1 MIELRNA
8 AAAPPTRDA
17 PPHVF
22 ARILAAIDFSSASLA
37 ATRWATAHVARQS
50 RAVLAHI
57 IAAPRSLRGDG
68 HLDRTEL
75 RERLAEVPALRGGLG
90 GFAATLELAAA
101 RLVVRLG
108 RASHWLSLIAAESE
122 ASLLVLGRRVDSN
135 RRGVG
140 EANVLERSARRTNAS
155 VLVVPE
161 GATAPPRHVVA
172 AIDHSPISSRV
183 LDVAGAIA
191 RLSACDL
198 SVIHVDGPGHPAR
211 EIMDAV
217 RDLDAPL
224 IVAGKRGDDGAPVGS
239 IGSVARGLLSRAPV
253 PVLAIDGGA

>member
-1 MIELRNA
+1 M
-8 AAAPPTRDA
+8 
-17 PPHVF
+17 
-22 ARILAAIDFSSASLA
+22 
-37 ATRWATAHVARQS
+37 
-50 RAVLAHI
+50 
-57 IAAPRSLRGDG
+57 
-68 HLDRTEL
+68 
-75 RERLAEVPALRGGLG
+75 RERLAEAPALRGGLG

-140 EANVLERSARRTNAS
+140 EPNVLERSARRTHAS

-161 GATAPPRHVVA
+161 GATAAPRHVVA
-172 AIDHSPISSRV
+172 AIDCSPISSRV

-191 RLSACDL
+191 RLNACDL
-198 SVIHVDGPGHPAR
+198 SVIHVNGPGHPAR
-211 EIMDAV
+211 EIIAAMQEHN
-217 RDLDAPL
+217 APL
-224 IVAGKRGDDGAPVGS
+224 IVAGKRGDDGAPIGS

-253 PVLAIDGGA
+253 PVLAIDGGE